1 MSDSTT
7 IAVIGGSGLYALDGL
22 EGVRE
27 QAVDTPF
34 GEPSSPVVSGRLGG
48 TQLLFLARHGIGHRL
63 IPSEVNYR
71 ANIWALKSLGAEQV
85 ISVSAVGS
93 MREDIHPGEF
103 VIVDQLI
110 DRTKGRPSTFFGD
123 GMVGHVDFADPV
135 CPSLAARLF
144 AAAEGLGTTV
154 HRGGTL
160 MVMEGPAFSTRAESL
175 MHRQLGVDLIGMTAM
190 PEAKLAREAEL
201 CYATL
206 AMATDYDCWHETEED
221 VSVMSV
227 IEILKKNVE
236 NARAVLARVAA
247 DGPGE
252 ARDCSCASALEHA
265 IITDRK
271 LIPAEA
277 IERLAPIVGRVLK

>member
-7 IAVIGGSGLYALDGL
+7 IAVIGGSGLYDL
-22 EGVRE
+22 EGIESVSE
-27 QAVDTPF
+27 EVVDTPF
-34 GEPSSPVVSGRLGG
+34 GEPSSPIVRGRIGE
-48 TQLLFLARHGIGHRL
+48 TDLLFLARHGIGHRL

-71 ANIWALKSLGAEQV
+71 ANIWALKSLGAQQV

-93 MREDIHPGEF
+93 MREDIHPGELI
-103 VIVDQLI
+103 IVDQFI

-123 GMVGHVDFADPV
+123 GLVGHVDFADPV
-135 CPSLAARLF
+135 CPGLAARLL
-144 AAAEGLGTTV
+144 AATETAGVTA
-154 HRGGTL
+154 HAGGTL
-160 MVMEGPAFSTRAESL
+160 MVMEGPAFSTRAESR

-227 IEILKKNVE
+227 IEILKQNVE
-236 NARAVLARVAA
+236 NARAVLKAVAA
-247 DGPGE
+247 ERRGGE
-252 ARDCSCASALEHA
+252 RGCSCSTSLEHA
-265 IITDRK
+265 IITERK
-271 LIPAEA
+271 VIPEAA

>member
-7 IAVIGGSGLYALDGL
+7 IAVIGGSGLYNLEGL
-22 EGVRE
+22 EDVRK

-34 GEPSSPVVSGRLGG
+34 GAPSSPIVRGRIGDTTLM
-48 TQLLFLARHGIGHRL
+48 FLARHGVGHRFT
-63 IPSEVNYR
+63 PSEVNYR

-103 VIVDQLI
+103 VLVDQFV
-110 DRTKGRPSTFFGD
+110 DRTKGRASTFFGG

-135 CPSLAARLF
+135 CPRLAARLCD
-144 AAAEGLGTTV
+144 AAEALGLKA

-160 MVMEGPAFSTRAESL
+160 MVMEGPAFSTRAESR

-227 IEILKKNVE
+227 IEILKRNVE
-236 NARAVLARVAA
+236 NARAVIAAVAGDRA
-247 DGPGE
+247 SGT
-252 ARDCSCASALEHA
+252 RDCGCGSALEHA

-271 LIPAEA
+271 VIPKEVIA
-277 IERLAPIVGRVLK
+277 RLAPIVGRVLK

>member
-7 IAVIGGSGLYALDGL
+7 IAVIGGSGLYNLEGL
-22 EGVRE
+22 EDVQE
-27 QAVDTPF
+27 QTVDTPF
-34 GEPSSPVVSGRLGG
+34 GAPSSPIVRGRIGAKV
-48 TQLLFLARHGIGHRL
+48 LLFLARHGIGHRF

-103 VIVDQLI
+103 VLVDQFI
-110 DRTKGRPSTFFGD
+110 DRTKGRPSTFFGE

-135 CPSLAARLF
+135 CPRLAARLY
-144 AAAEGLGTTV
+144 AATAALELKA

-160 MVMEGPAFSTRAESL
+160 MVMEGPAFSTRAESR

-206 AMATDYDCWHETEED
+206 AMATDYDCWHESEED
-221 VSVMSV
+221 VTVMSV

-236 NARAVLARVAA
+236 NARAVIAEVAGDDQGA
-247 DGPGE
+247 
-252 ARDCSCASALEHA
+252 ARDCGCGTSLEHA

-271 LIPAEA
+271 VIPHEA

>member
-7 IAVIGGSGLYALDGL
+7 IAVIGGSGLYDLDGL
-22 EGVRE
+22 EDVRE
-27 QAVDTPF
+27 QHVETPF
-34 GEPSSPVVSGRLGG
+34 GAPSSPIVSGRIGG
-48 TQLLFLARHGIGHRL
+48 TALVFLARHGVGHRFT
-63 IPSEVNYR
+63 PSEVNYR

-103 VIVDQLI
+103 VLVDQFI
-110 DRTKGRPSTFFGD
+110 DRTKGRPSTFFG
-123 GMVGHVDFADPV
+123 GGIVGHVDFADPV
-135 CPSLAARLF
+135 CPRLAARLH
-144 AAAEGLGTTV
+144 AAAEALGLAV

-160 MVMEGPAFSTRAESL
+160 MVMEGPAFSTRAESR

-206 AMATDYDCWHETEED
+206 AMATDYDCWHETEDD

-227 IEILKKNVE
+227 IEILKKNVK
-236 NARAVLARVAA
+236 NARAVIARVA
-247 DGPGE
+247 GE
-252 ARDCSCASALEHA
+252 QDAGARDCGCGAALEHA
-265 IITDRK
+265 IITDRRV
-271 LIPAEA
+271 IPAEA
-277 IERLAPIVGRVLK
+277 IERLAPIVGRVLG